1 MLHFVTVGIYK
12 QEKNVHCV
20 HQFQNVYILSSRTC
34 GADSTSMNIM
44 YYFSLLIRV

>member
-20 HQFQNVYILSSRTC
+20 HQFQNVYILSSCMC

-44 YYFSLLIRV
+44 YLFLTLN